1 MDLVFVD
8 GHHGYEYVKNDT
20 EKGWEMLRS
29 SGIIAWHGCV
39 PDRPEIIRCLKSL
52 NPLTMLV
59 ESTAIAFAIKPV

>member
-29 SGIIAWHGCV
+29 SRLSDLGFLDPKMTFLPA
-39 PDRPEIIRCLKSL
+39 
-52 NPLTMLV
+52 T
-59 ESTAIAFAIKPV
+59 